1 VGALGAVTATAPAE
15 LLLDGLGWRGLFLA
29 LAAAVAAAAGAVW
42 LLAPRDPPDG
52 AWAGTEGAAATAAAA
67 RLGDVFRDHRFWR
80 VAPVSACCVGTAFA
94 LQGLWAGPWLADVA
108 LLDRASVVRGLLAM
122 ALGLRAGALLLGAAA
137 DRLGRRGVRPA
148 EVLAAAAAAAM
159 AAQLALVLRAPVP
172 PEALWALIGA
182 SGGATVLGFAALADI
197 FPKASAGRANGA
209 LNLLHIGA
217 AFLVQ
222 GGIGLVVGLWPADAF
237 GRYPAEAYAAALG
250 LNLMPQA
257 AALAWFLLAPRLA
270 RAAGLGGAAWGA
282 RGGA

>member
-1 VGALGAVTATAPAE
+1 
-15 LLLDGLGWRGLFLA
+15 
-29 LAAAVAAAAGAVW
+29 
-42 LLAPRDPPDG
+42 
-52 AWAGTEGAAATAAAA
+52 
-67 RLGDVFRDHRFWR
+67 
-80 VAPVSACCVGTAFA
+80 
-94 LQGLWAGPWLADVA
+94 
-108 LLDRASVVRGLLAM
+108 M
-122 ALGLRAGALLLGAAA
+122 ALGLCAGALLLGAAA

-250 LNLMPQA
+250 LNLVPQA

-270 RAAGLGGAAWGA
+270 RAAGLGGAAWGRA
-282 RGGA
+282 AALDPAPPRSP